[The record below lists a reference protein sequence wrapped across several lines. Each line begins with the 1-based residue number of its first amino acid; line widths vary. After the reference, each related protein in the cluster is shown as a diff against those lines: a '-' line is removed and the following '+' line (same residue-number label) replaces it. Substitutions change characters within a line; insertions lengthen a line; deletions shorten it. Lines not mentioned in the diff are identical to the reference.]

1 MVSPKQLA
9 RTKHL
14 MRSLRGRFAMFFLSP
29 HACLAACMLS
39 CSCTP
44 IPMTKGLSGPAG
56 VTKAGK
62 VDLSFIEVGRT
73 SGDELV
79 QEFSWVDTGI
89 KSDHLFWA
97 RWAFSDS
104 GWVWSGPD
112 DCAVLCRDAG
122 PYRDWRGHNLIVD
135 FDDAGLVRSCRDL
148 ATLELIA
155 NPNAWMAQLP
165 PPVAGSPSP
174 IELRVFELHPQSP
187 IATAKLVLAADSF
200 RFQDLRKPR
209 NDFQI
214 RPATVM
220 GISSES
226 DAKEGRV
233 PDLALIEVTM
243 VLKEAT
249 SASQPISF
257 NISAADLL
265 VLIKHLHFAYGSPHV
280 P

>member
-29 HACLAACMLS
+29 HACLAARMLC
-39 CSCTP
+39 CSCT
-44 IPMTKGLSGPAG
+44 PMTKGLSDPAE

-62 VDLSFIEVGRT
+62 VDASFIEVGRT
-73 SGDELV
+73 SRDELV

-97 RWAFSDS
+97 RWAFSDP

-122 PYRDWRGHNLIVD
+122 PYRDWREHNLIVD
-135 FDDAGLVRSCRDL
+135 FDDAGLVRSCRDV
-148 ATLELIA
+148 ATLELVA

-174 IELRVFELHPQSP
+174 IELGVFELHPQSP
-187 IATAKLVLAADSF
+187 IATAKLVLAYSF
-200 RFQDLRKPR
+200 RFQDLSKPR

-249 SASQPISF
+249 PASPPISL
-257 NISAADLL
+257 AADLL
-265 VLIKHLHFAYGSPHV
+265 VLIKHLHFAYGSLHV